1 MNADKVFITNMVY
14 MDTVM
19 LKGKRKTIRIHNKT
33 KHT

>member
-1 MNADKVFITNMVY
+1 MNADKVLITHMVK
-14 MDTVM
+14 MDTVI